1 MRKGDAT
8 VAAGKAKF
16 RSLFPRIDDRSKR
29 GCLQLAAAH
38 GHHEHWKLDI
48 VGSIRSHPDAKPSTP
63 QTAPEEVTRL
73 PMHLTVGLDS
83 LAAVLDS
90 RQLGGES
97 SLQFRYGAMFFNSFF
112 QKPFMTA
119 ESFSW
124 TRQYKSHGLHSRSNA
139 DDAAAAAAV
148 ALVQDISVA
157 ADSLVIGLSPSMNL
171 SNSLVI
177 LTDQVTA
184 FSRAT
189 KKGPPDANAASL
201 PAYPPSN
208 VSSTVASPCN
218 GTIPGTIS
226 SDNLSAA
233 LNDSLSDEM
242 LDGGGPFVSS
252 SADGE
257 VPRGKTLP
265 LPLPLPSQQQQQQ
278 SFFVFSM
285 QAQTLKVLVD
295 AVYLAA
301 YQTDFAAVEFEEFA
315 FKLDC
320 TKPDEQVRDSIR
332 SLDPYF
338 RLPDDKQLRHAD
350 VEARQ
355 REDMLAVLQ
364 HVDVSGGVLTLGSD
378 IMAVKLLHDGEATVV
393 ELRDWG
399 FFGPAYSCNI
409 DYPLKPYM
417 HSVVWIADNIYQ
429 HISDHGSRFEPSTTH
444 FMTVVSKPEAP
455 NKIYTDMILAGK
467 SVRISYRPID
477 GPMIAAVNQTIA
489 QCTPKFATAP
499 RPAALTVTEQLP
511 PAVQPTGPPLTAAD
525 QMRFA
530 YHGKFSATF
539 DRVSTVLV
547 NSESNSLEQVKE
559 VRVGFEHPRLFVASN
574 NLVEWSSG
582 LVSLEVEIKSMS
594 LSHGPGNGSNR
605 PSLQRARRTT
615 VSSKGSSKASK
626 IHSVLTL
633 PAMVLS
639 YGSVKDKVIKDFV
652 ADYGHHDVFIRP
664 AHVQDVELVATQ
676 PSFNYLTQKYVLP
689 SPKRFVRDDP
699 FYLFRSRP
707 MTSKM
712 NLEIRLADNGADEP
726 IILDLCLYYL
736 LRITSFLSNTNS
748 SKDEPTRPDAAAA
761 AVSNGEQTS
770 EVEAAHTI
778 DVQIKIDRLVVCSWH
793 SETNMKGIVFSLD
806 SLELQMRFLR
816 KLPVS
821 ADADAGIVTMAGTVP
836 DFKDDSADA
845 ESARLHPLAI
855 EHLFVDIQQPK
866 LFIRDWNVSKRY
878 ASSFKE
884 AGASSKVPRFHR
896 FVPEVTA
903 TGARTVQDI
912 MFMIKPSEIFSDA
925 GTVEVS
931 LTESGKVSAKNHSF
945 HQSGKLLKLLEQ
957 PLHNAANASRPL
969 TWAFFAESESALTQ
983 FPEFVLRRVGRPK
996 EEGEEGGTGLE
1007 TGGNLHLFVV
1017 GKQWEKLCA
1026 LLSSNKSDHRH
1037 HHHHHNHPHRHQSAL
1052 GLKDPRRSSQRWARK
1067 SQSQNQ
1073 SRALSVIRDMQ
1084 SKVRQ
1089 FSHRIESMESM
1100 RMALP
1105 SESVDSE
1112 SDYSDNS
1119 DAFVEEKADPFG
1131 NKMWGLRVIDCRI
1144 LFTIKM
1150 RNILFGY
1157 IARCFDLFG
1166 AAKEDDKAAAA
1177 EKKAKQLPVFADS
1190 KRQNRGASV
1199 AEKTS
1204 TKFQL
1209 NSELLP
1215 LLEQARP
1222 VSPTRT
1228 TLSHMSFQPQQGL
1241 SAGHPSPSPT
1251 KDYNDLGNGKV
1262 SGDAQQPAQVRS
1274 DQLVAA
1280 RDVHSSSAD
1289 IHFFKVE
1296 FINLQ
1301 VNFLDVNSHSSV
1313 IITAGRAGLDGHRS
1327 STAAVSPM
1335 KSLDAQ
1341 LAASPSMKAAAA
1353 QNNKYSDAA
1362 LYASMSNRPMK
1373 RQEIQLNMEGVS
1385 AFTVLAFSEND
1396 AAAADE
1402 DEGDSIHWK
1411 PTGGKEE
1418 ADLPYLKTAITD
1430 FHIQAKYMFWTEV
1443 PEEELAE
1450 MVVRQSEKELV
1461 AFFQLHLPYI
1471 RVDIE
1476 SWQVSERLV
1485 VNRCLSI
1492 EGDVC

>member
-8 VAAGKAKF
+8 VASGKAKF
-16 RSLFPRIDDRSKR
+16 RSLFPKIDDRSKR
-29 GCLQLAAAH
+29 GCLQLTAAP
-38 GHHEHWKLDI
+38 GHLEHWKLDI
-48 VGSIRSHPDAKPSTP
+48 AGSIRSHPDAKPSTP
-63 QTAPEEVTRL
+63 QSAPEVTRA

-112 QKPFMTA
+112 QKPYMTA
-119 ESFSW
+119 ENFSLM
-124 TRQYKSHGLHSRSNA
+124 RRYKSHGWHSRSNA
-139 DDAAAAAAV
+139 DDAATAAGV
-148 ALVQDISVA
+148 LVQDLSIA
-157 ADSLVIGLSPSMNL
+157 ADSIVFGLSPSTNL
-171 SNSLVI
+171 SNTLVI
-177 LTDQVTA
+177 LADQVVA

-189 KKGPPDANAASL
+189 NKRPDASA
-201 PAYPPSN
+201 AYPRSN
-208 VSSTVASPCN
+208 VSSTVTSPCN
-218 GTIPGTIS
+218 GTLPAAIS
-226 SDNLSAA
+226 ADNLSMNLSA
-233 LNDSLSDEM
+233 SLSEELVDA
-242 LDGGGPFVSS
+242 GGHLLSS
-252 SADGE
+252 STDRE
-257 VPRGKTLP
+257 LPRGKAAPPSVSLP
-265 LPLPLPSQQQQQQ
+265 PQQS

-295 AVYLAA
+295 VVYLGT
-301 YQTDFAAVEFEEFA
+301 YQTDFAVVEFEEFVL
-315 FKLDC
+315 KLDS
-320 TKPDEQVRDSIR
+320 TKSEDQVRDCIR

-338 RLPDDKQLRHAD
+338 RPPDDKLRHAD
-350 VEARQ
+350 VEAKQ

-364 HVDVSGGVLTLGSD
+364 HVDVIGGVLTLGSD
-378 IMAVKLLHDGEATVV
+378 IMSVKLLHDGEATVA

-409 DYPLKPYM
+409 DYPLKPYI
-417 HSVVWIADNIYQ
+417 HSVVWIADNMYQ
-429 HISDHGSRFEPSTTH
+429 HISDHGPRFEPSTTH

-477 GPMIAAVNQTIA
+477 GPMLAAVNQTIG

-499 RPAALTVTEQLP
+499 RPAALSVTEQQSP
-511 PAVQPTGPPLTAAD
+511 PSSAPGPPLTAAD

-530 YHGKFSATF
+530 YHGKFSVNF
-539 DRVSTVLV
+539 DRVSTVLL
-547 NSESNSLEQVKE
+547 NNESNSLEQVKE
-559 VRVGFEHPRLFVASN
+559 VRVGFDHPRLFVAN

-594 LSHGPGNGSNR
+594 LSHGPGNAGSR

-615 VSSKGSSKASK
+615 VSSKGASKSSK
-626 IHSVLTL
+626 IHGVLSL

-639 YGSVKDKVIKDFV
+639 YSSVKDKVVKDFV
-652 ADYGHHDVFIRP
+652 ADYGHHDVYIRP
-664 AHVQDVELVATQ
+664 AHVQDVELVASQ
-676 PSFNYLTQKYVLP
+676 PSFNYLTQKYVFP
-689 SPKRFVRDDP
+689 SPKRFVKDDP

-726 IILDLCLYYL
+726 IILDLCLHYL
-736 LRITSFLSNTNS
+736 LRITSFLSNTS

-778 DVQIKIDRLVVCSWH
+778 DLQIKMDRLVVCSWH

-806 SLELQMRFLR
+806 SFELQMRFLR
-816 KLPVS
+816 KVPVS
-821 ADADAGIVTMAGTVP
+821 TDNVTMAGNVP
-836 DFKDDSADA
+836 DDSTDA
-845 ESARLHPLAI
+845 ESTRLHPLTI
-855 EHLFVDIQQPK
+855 DHLFVDIQQPK
-866 LFIRDWNVSKRY
+866 LFIRDWKVSKRY
-878 ASSFKE
+878 ASSTR
-884 AGASSKVPRFHR
+884 APKVSLA
-896 FVPEVTA
+896 VPD
-903 TGARTVQDI
+903 TGSTSRTVQDI

-945 HQSGKLLKLLEQ
+945 QQSGKLLKLLEQ
-957 PLHNAANASRPL
+957 PLRTAVRPL
-969 TWAFFAESESALTQ
+969 SWAFFAESEAALTRY
-983 FPEFVLRRVGRPK
+983 PEFVIRRVDRPA
-996 EEGEEGGTGLE
+996 EDEDGEEGAGSKTGSII
-1007 TGGNLHLFVV
+1007 HLFVI

-1026 LLSSNKSDHRH
+1026 LLHSSKGDQRH
-1037 HHHHHNHPHRHQSAL
+1037 HPHRHQSAV
-1052 GLKDPRRSSQRWARK
+1052 GLKDPKRASQRWARK
-1067 SQSQNQ
+1067 TQSQSQSQ

-1089 FSHRIESMESM
+1089 VSHRIESQESM
-1100 RMALP
+1100 RMAMT
-1105 SESVDSE
+1105 SESGDSE
-1112 SDYSDNS
+1112 SDCSEYS

-1150 RNILFGY
+1150 RDILFGY

-1166 AAKEDDKAAAA
+1166 NINRA
-1177 EKKAKQLPVFADS
+1177 EKKAKVPPVFTDF
-1190 KRQNRGASV
+1190 KRQNKV
-1199 AEKTS
+1199 AANLVEKHS
-1204 TKFQL
+1204 MRFQL

-1215 LLEQARP
+1215 LLEQAQP
-1222 VSPTRT
+1222 ASPART
-1228 TLSHMSFQPQQGL
+1228 TLSHLSFQPGL
-1241 SAGHPSPSPT
+1241 TTGHPSPSPT
-1251 KDYNDLGNGKV
+1251 KDYNDMGNAKV
-1262 SGDAQQPAQVRS
+1262 SGDAQPPQVI
-1274 DQLVAA
+1274 
-1280 RDVHSSSAD
+1280 SSAD

-1335 KSLDAQ
+1335 KSPDAQ
-1341 LAASPSMKAAAA
+1341 LPASPSVKAAAA
-1353 QNNKYSDAA
+1353 AAKYSDAA
-1362 LYASMSNRPMK
+1362 LYASNRPMK

-1385 AFTVLAFSEND
+1385 AFTVLAFTED

-1402 DEGDSIHWK
+1402 EEGDNIHWK
-1411 PTGGKEE
+1411 PTNGKEE

-1450 MVVRQSEKELV
+1450 MAVRQSEKEMV

-1476 SWQVSERLV
+1476 SWQV
-1485 VNRCLSI
+1485 C
-1492 EGDVC
+1492 